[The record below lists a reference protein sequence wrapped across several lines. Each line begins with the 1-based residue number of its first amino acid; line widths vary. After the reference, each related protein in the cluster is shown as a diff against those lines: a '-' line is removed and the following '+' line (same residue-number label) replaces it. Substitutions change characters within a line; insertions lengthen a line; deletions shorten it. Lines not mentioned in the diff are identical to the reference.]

1 MLVLT
6 RKRNESIRI
15 GDDIVVV
22 VLEVRDDV
30 VKLGIEAPPGQKI
43 LRSELYQAVQEEN
56 ARAARLDMTV
66 MEKLARLSREKKI
79 KDQD

>member
-6 RKRNESIRI
+6 RKRNESVRI

-22 VLEVRDDV
+22 VLDLKDDV

-43 LRSELYQAVQEEN
+43 LRSELYQAVREEN
-56 ARAARLDMTV
+56 TRAARLDQGV
-66 MEKLARLSREKKI
+66 LEKLKALGEKKN
-79 KDQD
+79 KAGG

>member
-6 RKRNESIRI
+6 RKRNESVRI

-22 VLEVRDDV
+22 VLDVKDDV

-43 LRSELYQAVQEEN
+43 LRSELYQAVREEN
-56 ARAARLDMTV
+56 TRAARLDQGV
-66 MEKLARLSREKKI
+66 LEKLKALGEKKN
-79 KDQD
+79 KAGG

>member
-1 MLVLT
+1 LLVLT

-43 LRSELYQAVQEEN
+43 LRSELYQAVGEEN
-56 ARAARLDMTV
+56 VRAARLDLGV
-66 MEKLARLSREKKI
+66 LERLTRESREKKI
-79 KDQD
+79 KKED

>member
-30 VKLGIEAPPGQKI
+30 VKLGIEAPPGRKI

-56 ARAARLDMTV
+56 VRAARLDLAV
-66 MEKLARLSREKKI
+66 MEKLNRLGRGKKSP
-79 KDQD
+79 DQD